1 MMILDQPLARRSKVN
16 SWRVIF
22 AAAGFFLVGAFGGGA
37 AAQSVAPIPAP
48 APAGI
53 PASAAPV
60 AAPPATPAK
69 QPAAQENANATK
81 TAKKHKVFT
90 DDDVFA
96 LRAKGGL
103 ANDDDAGSAMIYG
116 AIGACDANCE
126 QEIKEKLEITP
137 EQEGEWKLQL
147 TAARREIGEDRVW
160 RDIYAKGQQIM
171 HNVCNLRVQIQN
183 TAVPSGNDYQ
193 SRLERAKQ
201 QKMFED
207 EATAMGQQM
216 SNSIAAM
223 NQHIVQFSARE
234 PVRAA
239 MMAAIGERVFNDCPD
254 SGGK

>member
-1 MMILDQPLARRSKVN
+1 MMIPDQPLGGASQVI
-16 SWRVIF
+16 SWRAIF
-22 AAAGFFLVGAFGGGA
+22 AVAGFFLTGAFGVGV
-37 AAQSVAPIPAP
+37 AAQAVAPIPPP
-48 APAGI
+48 APAVM
-53 PASAAPV
+53 PASAAV
-60 AAPPATPAK
+60 APATPAK
-69 QPAAQENANATK
+69 QPAAQENPGATK
-81 TAKKHKVFT
+81 PAKKHKVFT

-116 AIGACDANCE
+116 AIGACDADCE
-126 QEIKEKLEITP
+126 QEIKEKLDITP

-160 RDIYAKGQQIM
+160 RDIYAHGQQIM
-171 HNVCNLRVQIQN
+171 HNVCNLRAQIQN
-183 TAVPSGNDYQ
+183 VAVPSGNDYQ
-193 SRLERAKQ
+193 SGLERAKQ

-234 PVRAA
+234 PVRAT

-254 SGGK
+254 GGGK